1 MRRLVSLLCCL
12 VVVTSCGDDATDST
26 GATQPSTTAAATSLT
41 SAGVVPLDRDPCDL
55 VTVDEV
61 AAAVGAGVA
70 PGRADPPLG
79 CLFQLQD
86 VPQVH
91 IAVIIEDGAGR
102 LGGAAAILDG
112 YRALVADGDAEDVP
126 GLGSAA
132 VYAPGFRG
140 LAVDAGGGRY
150 FAVAVGGGYQAL
162 EEPREALV
170 AVARAV
176 LARL

>member
-1 MRRLVSLLCCL
+1 MKRLVSLVCCL
-12 VVVTSCGDDATDST
+12 VVVNACGDDTT
-26 GATQPSTTAAATSLT
+26 GTTGTAAPSTTAAVT
-41 SAGVVPLDRDPCDL
+41 SAPADGVVPLDRDPCDL
-55 VTVDEV
+55 VTADEV

-79 CLFQLQD
+79 CVFDLQD

-102 LGGAAAILDG
+102 LGGAASIFEG

-126 GLGSAA
+126 AIGIAA

-162 EEPREALV
+162 EQPKEALI
-170 AVARAV
+170 ALARAV
-176 LARL
+176 MAGL